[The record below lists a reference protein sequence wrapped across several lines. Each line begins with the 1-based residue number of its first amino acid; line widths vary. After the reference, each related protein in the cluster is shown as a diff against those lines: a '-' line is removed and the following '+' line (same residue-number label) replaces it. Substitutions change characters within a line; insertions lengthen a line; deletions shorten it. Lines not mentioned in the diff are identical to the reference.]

1 MRNKQ
6 GKTVNE
12 RLKRDIEHAKRIED
26 VEQRKLHA
34 YMIMAMLEL
43 AVDFGMITHTE
54 WDINTKETFGLIGA

>member
-12 RLKRDIEHAKRIED
+12 RLKRDIEHARKIED

-34 YMIMAMLEL
+34 YMIMAMLEF
-43 AVDFGMITHTE
+43 AVDFELITLTE
-54 WDINTKETFGLIGA
+54 WDNHTKETFGLIGA